1 MNKSTRNF
9 LKLVGVP
16 AHLRAYEM
24 TGDAIELV
32 VKDRSYV
39 HAITKRLYPL
49 IAEKYSVTIYA
60 VDRNIR
66 IAIEHSFK
74 NIPPELKQDIFGNSV
89 SLKNTKP
96 TNAQYIATL
105 ADYLKEVDQ

>member
-24 TGDAIELV
+24 IGDAIELV
-32 VKDRSYV
+32 AKDRSYV
-39 HAITKRLYPL
+39 HAITKRLYPS
-49 IAEKYSVTIYA
+49 IAEKYSVTVHA
-60 VDRNIR
+60 VERNIR
-66 IAIEHSFK
+66 TAKEHSFK
-74 NIPPELKQDIFGNSV
+74 NIPPELKQDLFGSSV
-89 SLKNTKP
+89 YPRNTTP